1 MFLLLVWMELLCVAD
16 CSDLDLVK
24 NILDLTWVEQ
34 LESNLV
40 TLGREDKILFYA
52 REKIAASG
60 L

>member
-1 MFLLLVWMELLCVAD
+1 MELLCVAD